1 MHKVAQKRKK
11 FEYDIISPSVKKETF
26 LKYLEYELNL
36 LQLFTTRK
44 QKNSE
49 STLSHWIFIA

>member
-49 STLSHWIFIA
+49 STLSH